1 MAFYARAS
9 KKCIRNKKKI
19 QKLDRSDLIVEV
31 TETKSD
37 SYLNY

>member
-9 KKCIRNKKKI
+9 KKCIRNKKN

-31 TETKSD
+31 TKTKSD